1 MVFYSIPNLKL
12 YIAAE
17 ECAKAWK
24 WRLFVGRQ
32 KYHTTLECGEK
43 KRKKKK
49 TVEMHGGVKS
59 YARRYTSSLLR
70 FFFFSLIVSKT
81 IKLVDSLAFLFFFS
95 LSFSIFWFSLYDCF
109 IYNIIRFASY
119 LLVPIACHEVFRYL
133 R

>member
-43 KRKKKK
+43 KRKKK

-70 FFFFSLIVSKT
+70 FFFSLYLIVSKT
-81 IKLVDSLAFLFFFS
+81 IKLVESLAFLFFFS
-95 LSFSIFWFSLYDCF
+95 LSFSTFDSLF
-109 IYNIIRFASY
+109 MIA
-119 LLVPIACHEVFRYL
+119 LL
-133 R
+133 